1 MSNEI
6 SMLSQVRM
14 VRPETNPGA
23 EFKEAAAGVPDRQ
36 DVSFDG
42 KLQPDDVNQNMSRV
56 VDPDTIRAA
65 VENIAAYVEG
75 LGRSLAISVDESSGD
90 YIVKVQNAETE
101 EVVRQVPSEEL
112 VRVAA
117 AIKAQLD
124 SLDLMGEEGARGLLL
139 EISV

>member
-1 MSNEI
+1 MNGGIAPASVQLP
-6 SMLSQVRM
+6 SMQVDLREQFKSGASG
-14 VRPETNPGA
+14 PE
-23 EFKEAAAGVPDRQ
+23 VRQ

>member
-1 MSNEI
+1 MNYSI
-6 SMLSQVRM
+6 SPASVTLPSMQVDLR
-14 VRPETNPGA
+14 EEFTSGA
-23 EFKEAAAGVPDRQ
+23 SGPVVRQ

-42 KLQPDDVNQNMSRV
+42 KLQPEDASQNMSRV
-56 VDPDTIRAA
+56 VDPEAIQAA
-65 VENIAAYVEG
+65 VADIAAYVEG

-117 AIKAQLD
+117 AIKAQLA

-139 EISV
+139 EVSV

>member
-1 MSNEI
+1 MNGGITPASVQLP
-6 SMLSQVRM
+6 SMQVDLR
-14 VRPETNPGA
+14 EEFTSGA
-23 EFKEAAAGVPDRQ
+23 SGPVVRQ

-42 KLQPDDVNQNMSRV
+42 KLQPGDASQNMSRV
-56 VDPDTIRAA
+56 IDPEAIQAA
-65 VENIAAYVEG
+65 VANIAAYVEG
-75 LGRSLAISVDESSGD
+75 LGRSLAITVDESSGD

-139 EISV
+139 EVTV

>member
-1 MSNEI
+1 M
-6 SMLSQVRM
+6 
-14 VRPETNPGA
+14 
-23 EFKEAAAGVPDRQ
+23 
-36 DVSFDG
+36 
-42 KLQPDDVNQNMSRV
+42 

-65 VENIAAYVEG
+65 VANIAAYVEG

-139 EISV
+139 EVTV